1 MNYFYI
7 KHDWAFTWRKLI
19 HINFISYSFIIQ
31 WQSSVQI
38 HSNFF
43 CNSYPDF
50 LALRLF
56 SAAYRSSICKQNHN
70 NNIYNAKPFKF
81 WYARGWKGRGIIFKR
96 VYSSQ
101 FYYTYYDYPNLEKA
115 LQMQTI
121 KQPFL
126 FCSYKLQHIGQ

>member
-1 MNYFYI
+1 MAVFSANSF
-7 KHDWAFTWRKLI
+7 KL
-19 HINFISYSFIIQ
+19 FL
-31 WQSSVQI
+31 
-38 HSNFF
+38 
-43 CNSYPDF
+43 YPDF

-126 FCSYKLQHIGQ
+126 FCSYKLQHIGQNYLNK